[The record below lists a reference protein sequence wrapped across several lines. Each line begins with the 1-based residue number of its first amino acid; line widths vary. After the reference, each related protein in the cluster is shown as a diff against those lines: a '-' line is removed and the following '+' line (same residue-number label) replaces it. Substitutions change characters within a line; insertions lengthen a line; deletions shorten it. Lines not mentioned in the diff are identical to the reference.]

1 MINNFKQ
8 SIPSVFLVLGY
19 LVYLI
24 LLFKTS
30 FSISVIWIMLL
41 VYLWLSTSL
50 YLNIYN
56 SNSFIK
62 ILSSSGILVALSM
75 FFVNGVEEVPFPEGA
90 IVFHPDGIAQALFL
104 LFLCSIPIVLRVI
117 PENTAILKSSTE
129 TTSNSN
135 LSNIKQ
141 ENQSEDWEEAT
152 IEDLESGDFETL

>member
-30 FSISVIWIMLL
+30 FSMSVIWMMLL

-129 TTSNSN
+129 ITSNSN

>member
-1 MINNFKQ
+1 M
-8 SIPSVFLVLGY
+8 
-19 LVYLI
+19 
-24 LLFKTS
+24 
-30 FSISVIWIMLL
+30 SVIWMMLL

>member
-1 MINNFKQ
+1 M
-8 SIPSVFLVLGY
+8 
-19 LVYLI
+19 
-24 LLFKTS
+24 
-30 FSISVIWIMLL
+30 VI
-41 VYLWLSTSL
+41 
-50 YLNIYN
+50 
-56 SNSFIK
+56 IK